1 MRSCLAQPDEK
12 HAQVCSWVCRFMGEV
27 LTEEIVHLLTV
38 LRELG
43 VYRLVVFEDVA
54 LVQECEELAKVEL
67 PHLLCD
73 ERSFQGRFGNKLPD
87 LEIGMV

>member
-12 HAQVCSWVCRFMGEV
+12 HAQVCSWVCRFISEV

-54 LVQECEELAKVEL
+54 LV
-67 PHLLCD
+67 
-73 ERSFQGRFGNKLPD
+73 
-87 LEIGMV
+87 